1 MKLPRDVGGRE
12 LAVLLSKYGY
22 KVTRQTGSHMRL
34 TSIFKG
40 IEHHITIPE
49 HKPLGV
55 GLLDHI
61 VNEIAAYLEIDHQ
74 ELIQTLFERVSSPA
88 APRRSGI
95 MSWEHAAGYE
105 HDRLTD

>member
-1 MKLPRDVGGRE
+1 MKLPRDVGGQE

-34 TSIFKG
+34 TSTFKG
-40 IEHHITIPE
+40 FEHHITIPE

-61 VNEIAAYLEIDHQ
+61 VNEIAAYLEIEHP
-74 ELIQTLFERVSSPA
+74 ELIQTLFE
-88 APRRSGI
+88 
-95 MSWEHAAGYE
+95 
-105 HDRLTD
+105 